1 MRTWLRWSERMH
13 SYSMPVR
20 SKQKQPSGVS
30 VRHHDVPPYGA
41 ASVPCQRQSEQR
53 LGDQASTW
61 TSGNREIGTSQCVR
75 GSGSSERRG
84 GGVPLLCEL
93 RPAALGIMSEVDKR
107 IVRWGDVF
115 VACVPG
121 ETRMVE

>member
-1 MRTWLRWSERMH
+1 M
-13 SYSMPVR
+13 
-20 SKQKQPSGVS
+20 SGG
-30 VRHHDVPPYGA
+30 RD
-41 ASVPCQRQSEQR
+41 RQND
-53 LGDQASTW
+53 G
-61 TSGNREIGTSQCVR
+61 
-75 GSGSSERRG
+75 G

-93 RPAALGIMSEVDKR
+93 RPAALGIVSEEDKR